1 MAHTIEFRPGAR
13 RDFQR
18 LSPDVQSRLQPHID
32 TLAQTPRPPG
42 CKKLRGETN
51 LWRVRAGD
59 YRIVYQIHDAV
70 LLVVVVT
77 IAHRREVYR

>member
-1 MAHTIEFRPGAR
+1 MGNPDSNPTSTPSRKPRVRPA
-13 RDFQR
+13 
-18 LSPDVQSRLQPHID
+18 
-32 TLAQTPRPPG
+32 A
-42 CKKLRGETN
+42 KKLRGETH

-77 IAHRREVYR
+77 IAHRREVCR

>member
-18 LSPDVQSRLQPHID
+18 LSPDGQSRLRLPID
-32 TLAQTPRPPG
+32 ALAQTPRPPG
-42 CKKLRGETN
+42 CKKLRGATH
-51 LWRVRAGD
+51 LWRVRVGD
-59 YRIVYQIHDAV
+59 CRIVYQIHDAV

-77 IAHRREVYR
+77 IAHRREVYH